1 MEQCTVTVVLANNK
15 RAIDG
20 LNAIEDQLLA
30 EHVYDIIPW
39 TIRSDA
45 IQATIEEVD
54 FGRYDS
60 EGYSYLFELLNIV
73 PSDLL
78 EAYLED

>member
-1 MEQCTVTVVLANNK
+1 MEQCTVTVILANNK

-20 LNAIEDQLLA
+20 LTKIEDQLLA

-39 TIRSDA
+39 TIKSDA
-45 IQATIEEVD
+45 IQATIEGAD

-60 EGYSYLFELLNIV
+60 EGYNYLFDLLNIV
-73 PSDLL
+73 SSDLL
-78 EAYLED
+78 EAYLEG